1 MSPHDHQHE
10 HSTRFYS
17 TKTFRLSVMLLLT
30 LSFFVVELVVGNITK
45 SLALVADAFHML
57 SDVIAL
63 SIGLLVV
70 RMIKRRTKKNTFGW
84 VRAEVVG
91 ANINAV
97 FLLAL
102 CLTIVF
108 DTIKR
113 YIEPEP
119 IENPTLLLIVGSV
132 GLGINL
138 IGLVLFQGFHGH
150 SHGNEDQPQIEII
163 AESSDLRRHSLR
175 ALDEVIVES
184 TVQSQPQA
192 DEQKKKPK
200 KKKSASMNMQGVFLH
215 VLADALGS
223 VVVIIS
229 SLIIK
234 FVPHDPENKKHWT
247 VYVDPTLSLLLVII
261 ITISTVPLLKQTISV
276 LLQTVPNNIQ
286 VNSLKQ
292 KLLEEVPEI
301 EGIHDLHIWRLNSNA
316 IIATAHLRRK
326 SLTDYMTVATKVKKF
341 FHSAGIHST
350 TIQYESEI
358 DEQEKDCL
366 LYCPDESCESQTCC
380 SKDLIR
386 TDGISKT
393 TNNNQQ
399 QHVNIEIGHN
409 HAHSNQGFTSEKF

>member
-247 VYVDPTLSLLLVII
+247 VYVDPTLSLLIVII
-261 ITISTVPLLKQTISV
+261 ITISTIPLLKQTTYV

-286 VNSLKQ
+286 VNSLKE
-292 KLLEEVPEI
+292 KLLEEIPEI

-341 FHSAGIHST
+341 FHDIGVHST

-358 DEQEKDCL
+358 TELGNNKINCL
-366 LYCPDESCESQTCC
+366 VNCPDKLCENQTCC
-380 SKDLIR
+380 RNDLENCKQVLEEELLLR
-386 TDGISKT
+386 ND
-393 TNNNQQ
+393 
-399 QHVNIEIGHN
+399 
-409 HAHSNQGFTSEKF
+409 

>member
-1 MSPHDHQHE
+1 MEIHSHSHSHTHNHQ

-17 TKTFRLSVMLLLT
+17 TKTFRLLIMLLLT
-30 LSFFVVELVVGNITK
+30 FSFFIIELITGHLTK

-57 SDVIAL
+57 SDLISL
-63 SIGLLVV
+63 FIGLFAV
-70 RMIKRRTKKNTFGW
+70 RIAKRKSNMNTFGW

-91 ANINAV
+91 ANINTV

-108 DTIKR
+108 DSIER
-113 YIEPEP
+113 FIEPEP
-119 IENPTLLLIVGSV
+119 IHNVNLLLLVGSI

-138 IGLVLFQGFHGH
+138 VGLVLFQGFHGL
-150 SHGNEDQPQIEII
+150 SHGNENENENDNEQQQIEII
-163 AESSDLRRHSLR
+163 TESSDFRRHSLR

-184 TVQSQPQA
+184 AVQS
-192 DEQKKKPK
+192 KPK
-200 KKKSASMNMQGVFLH
+200 KKKSASMNMHGVFLH

-247 VYVDPTLSLLLVII
+247 VYVDPTLSLLIVII
-261 ITISTVPLLKQTISV
+261 ITISTIPLLKQTTYV

-286 VNSLKQ
+286 VNSLKE
-292 KLLEEVPEI
+292 KLLEEIPEI

-341 FHSAGIHST
+341 FHDIGVHST

-358 DEQEKDCL
+358 TELGNNKINCL
-366 LYCPDESCESQTCC
+366 VNCPDKLCENQTCC
-380 SKDLIR
+380 RNDLENCKQVLEEELLLR
-386 TDGISKT
+386 ND
-393 TNNNQQ
+393 
-399 QHVNIEIGHN
+399 
-409 HAHSNQGFTSEKF
+409 

>member
-247 VYVDPTLSLLLVII
+247 VYVDPTLSLLIVII
-261 ITISTVPLLKQTISV
+261 ITISTIPLLKQTTYV

-286 VNSLKQ
+286 VNSLKE
-292 KLLEEVPEI
+292 KLLEEIPEI

-366 LYCPDESCESQTCC
+366 LYCPDESCESHTYC
-380 SKDLIR
+380 SKDLSR
-386 TDGISKT
+386 TDVISKT